1 MGEKQE
7 GATSYLGRCSARREM
22 AEDELSAVAVV
33 EAAMAAAFSLAARQ
47 TGGGASR
54 RSGQ

>member
-22 AEDELSAVAVV
+22 AGDELSAVAVV
-33 EAAMAAAFSLAARQ
+33 EAAMAAAFSPAARQ

>member
-1 MGEKQE
+1 
-7 GATSYLGRCSARREM
+7 M

-54 RSGQ
+54 RSSQ